1 MLILDFM
8 AILKIFL
15 AEFEDKMWFGGYPQ
29 KFENLNK
36 NFGFGGMWTL
46 LGQLSEKLNFK
57 FAINPK
63 ILHFDTKFH
72 IFRSTWESNNF
83 KTCF

>member
-1 MLILDFM
+1 M

-36 NFGFGGMWTL
+36 NLGFGGMWTL
-46 LGQLSEKLNFK
+46 LGQLSEKLNFT
-57 FAINPK
+57 FSGQLGSLITSRHA
-63 ILHFDTKFH
+63 
-72 IFRSTWESNNF
+72 FRS
-83 KTCF
+83 